1 MEPTWRKA
9 TKSGS
14 NGACVEVARLA
25 EDAIGVRDS
34 KNPDGPVLVFTAA
47 DWDAFLDG
55 MAKREFDTI

>member
-9 TKSGS
+9 TKSGN

-25 EDAIGVRDS
+25 DDAIGVRDS

-47 DWDAFLDG
+47 EWDAFLDG
-55 MAKREFDTI
+55 MAKHEFDTI

>member
-14 NGACVEVARLA
+14 NGDCVEVARLA

-47 DWDAFLDG
+47 EWDAFLDG
-55 MAKREFDTI
+55 MAKHEFDTI